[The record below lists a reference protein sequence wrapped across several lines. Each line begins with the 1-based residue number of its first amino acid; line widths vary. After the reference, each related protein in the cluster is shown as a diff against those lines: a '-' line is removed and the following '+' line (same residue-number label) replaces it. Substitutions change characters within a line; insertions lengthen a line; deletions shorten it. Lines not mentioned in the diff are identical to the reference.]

1 MSAYSLSKLE
11 LQVRHIATRSQIYFQ
26 EREQYLTLKSLF
38 FFEQVV
44 VPTATG
50 ERLST
55 EQENYLQEEC
65 LVRDEC
71 DTYASKREAEI
82 EQIISVLHGIPA
94 TRAQIGNCH
103 REVALLKSSIKLYCW
118 QFVIELESHLKQIL
132 FKFYMQLEWYPCDA
146 TSKHLVEDLF
156 RRQLM
161 HFSAIAI
168 AEGRIANTPNE
179 DPEKRFGAT
188 FQSFHYYV
196 VSVCAK
202 EASRRTKEFTKHS
215 LYEEEERQEIIK
227 AERNAQKALSK
238 KLTNLLAECIKQDKL
253 TQRRRRDEERRTAYQ
268 AKQTQSDKQHQ
279 EIDEQHPS
287 TQSSQDKPPAQG
299 TTEDHA
305 RENGCVQLTL
315 TKDGIDIQCFLSKD
329 FYARYA
335 VELAV
340 PDFGFTL
347 YRLLTNPINTSGVPL
362 CFRCEERPGTLGCGN
377 TGSPVCTGCLC
388 WDCFHMLF
396 LSDKRCI
403 FCRTDYV
410 PLGQRSKNSAA

>member
-11 LQVRHIATRSQIYFQ
+11 LQVKHIATRSQIYFQ

-44 VPTATG
+44 VPAASG

-82 EQIISVLHGIPA
+82 EHIISVLHGIPA

-103 REVALLKSSIKLYCW
+103 REVTLLKSSIKLYCW
-118 QFVIELESHLKQIL
+118 QFVIGLESHLKQIL

-168 AEGRIANTPNE
+168 AEGRIANTPDE
-179 DPEKRFGAT
+179 DPEKRFSAS
-188 FQSFHYYV
+188 FHSFHYYV
-196 VSVCAK
+196 MSVCAK

-268 AKQTQSDKQHQ
+268 AKQTQSDKQRQ
-279 EIDEQHPS
+279 QVEEQRPS

-388 WDCFHMLF
+388 WDCFHKLF

>member
-11 LQVRHIATRSQIYFQ
+11 LQVRHIATCSQIFFQ

-38 FFEQVV
+38 FFEQVLI
-44 VPTATG
+44 PSGFG
-50 ERLST
+50 ERLSV

-82 EQIISVLHGIPA
+82 EHIISALHGIPA

-103 REVALLKSSIKLYCW
+103 REVTLLKSSIKMYCW
-118 QFVIELESHLKQIL
+118 QFVIGLESHLKQIL

-168 AEGRIANTPNE
+168 AEGRIANTPDE
-179 DPEKRFGAT
+179 DPEKRFSAS
-188 FQSFHYYV
+188 FHSFHYYV
-196 VSVCAK
+196 MSVCAK

-268 AKQTQSDKQHQ
+268 AKQTQSDKQRQ
-279 EIDEQHPS
+279 QVEEQRPS
-287 TQSSQDKPPAQG
+287 IQSSQDKPPAQG

-315 TKDGIDIQCFLSKD
+315 TKDGIDVQCFLSKD

-335 VELAV
+335 VELAI

-388 WDCFHMLF
+388 WDCFHKLF

-410 PLGQRSKNSAA
+410 PLGQRSKISAA